1 MINKKLEEI
10 SLEDLRQL
18 KDNAVSEGKSIE
30 YKKELPGPKDKDKK
44 EFLADISSFANA
56 SGGDLIYG
64 IAESKGVPQSID
76 GVQIE
81 NIDETVRKYASMI
94 LAGIEPRITFAT
106 HNVKVSENKYT
117 LIFRVSKSWNS
128 PNRVIYQEHDKFYSR
143 NAMGKYPLDV
153 GELRTVFNLS
163 QNILDKIVRF
173 KDERIYSLY
182 DRGNTPVPFCE
193 GGKVILHLIP
203 FEAFSPGFKIDLSS
217 VVSYVNKLQPVYAS
231 GYSQRRNLEGVL
243 SSSADEAGVAHSY
256 VQLYRNGIVE
266 AVEGLILRPTK
277 TSKIIASY
285 TYEYELLIAL
295 GEYIGLLR
303 ELGVNAPIAVYL
315 TLTGVQGWRMS
326 PNDGF
331 RDDSF
336 EINQDTLQLPETIL
350 ESYDMEPA
358 DILRPM
364 FDIVWNACGYEKS
377 RNFTEDGLWI
387 SR

>member
-10 SLEDLRQL
+10 SLEDLTQL

-30 YKKELPGPKDKDKK
+30 YKQELPGPQDKEKK

-64 IAESKGVPQSID
+64 VSESKGVPQIID

-81 NIDETVRKYASMI
+81 NIDETVRKYASMV

-106 HNVKVSENKYT
+106 HVVKVSESKYA

-128 PNRVIYQEHDKFYSR
+128 PHRVIYQEHDKFYSR
-143 NAMGKYPLDV
+143 NATGKYPLDV

-163 QNILDKIVRF
+163 QSILEKIAKF

-182 DRGNTPVPFCE
+182 NRGNTPIPFCE
-193 GGKVILHLIP
+193 GGKIILHLIP
-203 FEAFSPGFKIDLSS
+203 FEAFSSGFKIDLSPI
-217 VVSYVNKLQPVYAS
+217 VSHANKLQPVYAT
-231 GYSQRRNLEGVL
+231 GWSQRRNLEGVL
-243 SSSADEAGVAHSY
+243 SSSADGAEVSHSY
-256 VQLYRNGIVE
+256 VQLYRNGTVE

-285 TYEYELLIAL
+285 TYEDELITAL

-303 ELGVNAPIAVYL
+303 ELGVNAPIAIYL

-326 PNDGF
+326 PKDGF
-331 RDDSF
+331 RDNGF
-336 EINQDTLQLPETIL
+336 EIDRDTLQLPETIL
-350 ESYDMEPA
+350 ESYEMEPI